1 MSTKWCSGD
10 EVAVY
15 NSLFTQLD
23 AETRGTIMKMFGL
36 KRAREIVMMP
46 MQQQD
51 GSTDCGLFAI
61 ATMTSLALDEDP
73 SGITH
78 KQVELRHH
86 LLKCISEGKLTYFP
100 RELKD
105 FH

>member
-15 NSLFTQLD
+15 DSLFTRLD
-23 AETRGTIMKMFGL
+23 AETRGIIMKMFGL
-36 KRAREIVMMP
+36 KRARKIVMMP

-51 GSTDCGLFAI
+51 GLTDCGLFAI
-61 ATMTSLALDEDP
+61 ASMTSLAPDEDP
-73 SGITH
+73 SGITY

-100 RELKD
+100 IELKD